1 MPWCG
6 CAPAGGGRQYVL
18 VERLMAEGALEQA
31 EEAML
36 QAQALSL
43 RYPLVVRTAASA
55 AQLLLLPS
63 DAH

>member
-1 MPWCG
+1 
-6 CAPAGGGRQYVL
+6 
-18 VERLMAEGALEQA
+18 MAEGALEQA